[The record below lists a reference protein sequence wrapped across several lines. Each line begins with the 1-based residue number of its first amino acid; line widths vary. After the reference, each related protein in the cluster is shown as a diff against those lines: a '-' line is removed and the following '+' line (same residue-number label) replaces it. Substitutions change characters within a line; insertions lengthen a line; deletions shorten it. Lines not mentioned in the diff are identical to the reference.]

1 MVRQDLG
8 QGTRPIRCL
17 LRYALSM
24 PATPLPLSRRLGLG
38 AASLAIATAIWLPC
52 LHLVYAPS
60 AAAGSVPA
68 RAQRMAARQLEL
80 FRDQESHERE
90 AGRMRRSNPEW
101 DFMGRTFLVYALAD
115 LALRDPAG
123 KARHLEAID
132 RILDDT
138 LRLEREQGLYYFL
151 MPYARHGEFVISPA
165 RSQFLDGEIA
175 LMLGLRRLLG
185 ERPGDKARLT
195 ERVEA
200 MIGRMEK
207 SPVLSA
213 ESYPDECWTFCNAL
227 ALAAI
232 KAADVLDGTD
242 HTAFFR
248 AWIEAAKARLVE
260 PTTGLL
266 ISSYTLD
273 GRMKDGP
280 EGSSLW
286 MSAHALRVIDPA
298 FAEDQ
303 YRRAKK
309 ELGRTILGFGY
320 AREWPS
326 SHRGPADVDSGPVI
340 PGLDVSGGS
349 SGLALVAASS
359 FGDRDYFAALGAT
372 LDFAAFPTERDGRL
386 SYAASNQV
394 GDAVMLYSMVL
405 GPMWSA
411 LEESRRP

>member
-1 MVRQDLG
+1 
-8 QGTRPIRCL
+8 
-17 LRYALSM
+17 M
-24 PATPLPLSRRLGLG
+24 PEPPSRSRRLGLG
-38 AASLAIATAIWLPC
+38 AVSLAIATAVWLPC
-52 LHLVYAPS
+52 VHLAYAPS
-60 AAAGSVPA
+60 AASAPA
-68 RAQRMAARQLEL
+68 RAERMAAHQLAL

-132 RILDDT
+132 HILDDT
-138 LRLEREQGLYYFL
+138 LRLEREEGLFHFL
-151 MPYARHGEFVISPA
+151 MPYAHRGAFVMSPA

-185 ERPGDKARLT
+185 ERPGDKERLT

-200 MIGRMEK
+200 MVARMRQ

-232 KAADVLDGTD
+232 KCADVLDGSD
-242 HTAFFR
+242 HTALFR
-248 AWIEAAKARLVE
+248 DWIATAKQRLVE
-260 PTTGLL
+260 PATGLL
-266 ISSYTLD
+266 VSSYTVD

-280 EGSSLW
+280 EGSSIW

-320 AREWPS
+320 AREWPTG
-326 SHRGPADVDSGPVI
+326 HRGPADVDSGPVI

-349 SGLALVAASS
+349 SGLAFVAASS
-359 FGDRDYFAALGAT
+359 FGDHDYFAALGAT
-372 LDFAAFPTERDGRL
+372 LDFAAFPTEREGRRA
-386 SYAASNQV
+386 YAASNQV
-394 GDAVMLYSMVL
+394 GDAVMLYSMTL
-405 GPMWSA
+405 GPMWDA
-411 LEESRRP
+411 LAASRRP